1 MKSVYTK
8 KRKKI
13 MALLLAAAM
22 LISAVS
28 FAEETKGQPAE
39 DAAMDESFIE
49 DEADFISEP
58 TVEDLPLEE
67 ADFQPPTEES
77 PADEPADKPEPVPNE
92 TLISAGLESWI
103 AVKGHAYVTTSGTTE
118 VYPSADNGVPFFSL
132 SGGAVL
138 LATELI
144 RQANF
149 SRVKVWWITGE
160 EEALTGYVAE
170 SALSEPILTDEEAS
184 ALAGIRS
191 AAWTATDAGELLA
204 FTAAGEKIEAAAETP
219 FENPLLEKP
228 EEKEEPAKDI
238 LPEEPPI
245 IQPGDYRAVT
255 PATKVY
261 SRVEEI
267 ADEESCMGAF
277 ITDAVVQVERM
288 EQDAQNRCWLLVR
301 YLYGDDFADGTLKWA
316 DTATVYVL
324 ASETAATDVQALTV
338 TDYALPDLPQ
348 TFSLRSASPMKGFS
362 LKTIH
367 APIPSFS
374 VGQSGLYGSSGKDS
388 DYLQIAKSPDHG
400 TIYATPHYLEGFTVY
415 CLEHNLSGPGE
426 NISGGGQQPKGPYL
440 IVDMDSYR
448 SNPGYSSIL
457 YHESTLHA
465 IGWVL
470 RHTYPFMA
478 LDRSDSDNLTWSRVA
493 GQFAI
498 RQVIREMEGTQYVRS
513 YWNMDNFYRASG
525 QAPAVYLEY
534 ARWLAANGIA
544 RGRITG
550 DIQVSGQFTRLSGDA
565 YVGTVTLTTDADRMR
580 IRKSAI
586 RLTGNSAGADDHY
599 YYLNSG
605 DTLSITSSQI
615 PFTIIVES
623 VSSEEEEASFLVGVP
638 SAAIQK
644 VLIPQ
649 QGVPYHLK
657 SLSLT
662 FEVPMGSIAVMKKD
676 VQTGA
681 ALAGAVYELL
691 NPAGTVLQT
700 QTTGAD
706 GVASFPN
713 LQPGNYLVREKAAPQ
728 GYMISVN
735 HTQNVTVTAGSSS
748 IVTFVNDTATAR
760 IRIVKKDQM
769 TKEPLAGAEFTVT
782 RLSAPAGRNGV
793 DEVVAVLTT
802 GADGCA
808 ETGWLD
814 WGRYRIDETK
824 APSHFVDGHFSAE
837 IDAYENGKTYQM
849 EVENE
854 PTKGWIRLTKTDR
867 LNGNPIEGIAFDIL
881 YEDISGEELAATM
894 VTGSNGV
901 AVSPPLCKG
910 RYVVREHGATAGYI
924 FEEISLDAAV
934 KPDETTELQATNQPV
949 QVKLK
954 LYKRDAEE
962 YDGDNPNAEG
972 RSRKELPKPYRISA
986 PATRGDGVLTGA
998 EFRLLAG
1005 ENIRNRQGEVV
1016 YEKGAVVMEALKT
1029 QGEDASVTTG
1039 ELWPGLY
1046 EVEEVTPP
1054 AGYQPSDKHFFV
1066 DARSA
1071 ALQSAEAVVT
1081 YEGLKTNE
1089 ILHGA
1094 FGIVKFTGEHESHSG
1109 AGVIETPEKGAEF
1122 EVYLK
1127 SAGSYE
1133 NARDIERDYLVTNR
1147 YGRATTKALPYGV
1160 YVLRQTI
1167 GKEGYA
1173 MMRPMDVRIDG
1184 TENRKDP
1191 PTLILNNQALHY
1203 RLRMVKIDAETGKPI
1218 ALAGTAFKLK
1228 DANGCYV
1235 TQQVR
1240 YPTPMELD
1248 TFLTNENGEVTLPE
1262 TVPWGQY
1269 FIEEIKAPEGYLL
1282 LSESVEIFLGHT
1294 GDTAGESY
1302 EVTVEIPNTPV
1313 RGKILVEKKGLQ
1325 LTRFETRTDA
1335 YGHEIQQPVYEEGCL
1350 AGAVFEIRASE
1361 IITGKDGTVWYE
1373 KGELADTLVT
1383 TAEGVMASQTLP
1395 LGQYYLIE
1403 TAAPEGYVLDSTRHE
1418 VELACTDSQTPVVT
1432 TALSIRN
1439 EFLPAE
1445 ITLYKEKEVL
1455 QTKPHADGTITQV
1468 LGNEPGEGFVFG
1480 LYTAKDLLFPGGTLM
1495 ADTLLAT
1502 GATDHEGK
1510 LTLEG
1515 RYPHG
1520 EYYIQELLAPAGWKL
1535 NPAAF
1540 PVTLD
1545 SSVQENGVI
1554 RVRLSETIHDELIYT
1569 EVTLTKTDIT
1579 GAKPLPG
1586 AEIEVKN
1593 DQGEVIYRAVTDE
1606 NGQIPRIPVTPGRYT
1621 FHEVLAPDG
1630 YALSEAERSFTVDE
1644 SGDVIGDTVLQDDY
1658 TRVTLLKQNEN
1669 GLPLAGVEFALQKE
1683 DGSTLMTA
1691 VSDELGIVTFEK
1703 IPFGSYTI
1711 VETAPLSGYLRSGV
1725 NVCLTVD
1732 GSFVNPIQPLATIVN
1747 RPMEILLHKVDP
1759 EGNPLAGAVFALLNG
1774 QGETVQTAVS
1784 DENGRV
1790 RFTSIPYGQ
1799 YTLREMGAP
1808 AGFNRMED
1816 ISLVVDDSLIQPL
1829 TYTCVN
1835 IPNHYEFL
1843 KTDYRKKPLAGG
1855 KFALENAEGQLL
1867 QELVSD
1873 ENGVV
1878 RATGLAPGRYV
1889 IREIQ
1894 APEGFNRSEETIELT
1909 IDEQYVP
1916 PREWYC
1922 FINYSGIQ
1930 TGFEITMTPVMWT
1943 GAGLMLTAFIVL
1955 CAKRKKR
1962 RR

>member
-1 MKSVYTK
+1 
-8 KRKKI
+8 
-13 MALLLAAAM
+13 
-22 LISAVS
+22 
-28 FAEETKGQPAE
+28 
-39 DAAMDESFIE
+39 
-49 DEADFISEP
+49 
-58 TVEDLPLEE
+58 
-67 ADFQPPTEES
+67 
-77 PADEPADKPEPVPNE
+77 
-92 TLISAGLESWI
+92 
-103 AVKGHAYVTTSGTTE
+103 
-118 VYPSADNGVPFFSL
+118 
-132 SGGAVL
+132 
-138 LATELI
+138 
-144 RQANF
+144 
-149 SRVKVWWITGE
+149 
-160 EEALTGYVAE
+160 
-170 SALSEPILTDEEAS
+170 
-184 ALAGIRS
+184 
-191 AAWTATDAGELLA
+191 
-204 FTAAGEKIEAAAETP
+204 
-219 FENPLLEKP
+219 
-228 EEKEEPAKDI
+228 
-238 LPEEPPI
+238 
-245 IQPGDYRAVT
+245 
-255 PATKVY
+255 
-261 SRVEEI
+261 
-267 ADEESCMGAF
+267 
-277 ITDAVVQVERM
+277 
-288 EQDAQNRCWLLVR
+288 
-301 YLYGDDFADGTLKWA
+301 
-316 DTATVYVL
+316 
-324 ASETAATDVQALTV
+324 
-338 TDYALPDLPQ
+338 
-348 TFSLRSASPMKGFS
+348 
-362 LKTIH
+362 
-367 APIPSFS
+367 
-374 VGQSGLYGSSGKDS
+374 
-388 DYLQIAKSPDHG
+388 
-400 TIYATPHYLEGFTVY
+400 
-415 CLEHNLSGPGE
+415 
-426 NISGGGQQPKGPYL
+426 
-440 IVDMDSYR
+440 MDS
-448 SNPGYSSIL
+448 
-457 YHESTLHA
+457 
-465 IGWVL
+465 
-470 RHTYPFMA
+470 
-478 LDRSDSDNLTWSRVA
+478 
-493 GQFAI
+493 
-498 RQVIREMEGTQYVRS
+498 
-513 YWNMDNFYRASG
+513 
-525 QAPAVYLEY
+525 
-534 ARWLAANGIA
+534 
-544 RGRITG
+544 
-550 DIQVSGQFTRLSGDA
+550 
-565 YVGTVTLTTDADRMR
+565 
-580 IRKSAI
+580 
-586 RLTGNSAGADDHY
+586 
-599 YYLNSG
+599 
-605 DTLSITSSQI
+605 
-615 PFTIIVES
+615 
-623 VSSEEEEASFLVGVP
+623 
-638 SAAIQK
+638 
-644 VLIPQ
+644 
-649 QGVPYHLK
+649 
-657 SLSLT
+657 
-662 FEVPMGSIAVMKKD
+662 
-676 VQTGA
+676 
-681 ALAGAVYELL
+681 
-691 NPAGTVLQT
+691 
-700 QTTGAD
+700 
-706 GVASFPN
+706 
-713 LQPGNYLVREKAAPQ
+713 
-728 GYMISVN
+728 
-735 HTQNVTVTAGSSS
+735 
-748 IVTFVNDTATAR
+748 
-760 IRIVKKDQM
+760 
-769 TKEPLAGAEFTVT
+769 
-782 RLSAPAGRNGV
+782 
-793 DEVVAVLTT
+793 
-802 GADGCA
+802 
-808 ETGWLD
+808 
-814 WGRYRIDETK
+814 
-824 APSHFVDGHFSAE
+824 HFSAE

-867 LNGNPIEGIAFDIL
+867 LNGNPIEGVTFDIL
-881 YEDISGEELAATM
+881 YEDTSGEKLAATM
-894 VTGSNGV
+894 VTDSNGV

-910 RYVVREHGATAGYI
+910 RYVVREHGATAGYV

-1039 ELWPGLY
+1039 DLWPGLY

-1228 DANGCYV
+1228 DAKGCYV
-1235 TQQVR
+1235 PQQVR
-1240 YPTPMELD
+1240 YPTPMGLD

-1282 LSESVEIFLGHT
+1282 PSESVGIFLGHT
-1294 GDTAGESY
+1294 GDVAGESY

-1335 YGHEIQQPVYEEGCL
+1335 YGHEIQQPVYEKGCL
-1350 AGAVFEIRASE
+1350 AGAVFEIRAAE

-1383 TAEGVMASQTLP
+1383 TAEGAMASQTLP
-1395 LGQYYLIE
+1395 LGKYYLIE

-1432 TALSIRN
+1432 AALSIRN
-1439 EFLPAE
+1439 DFLPAE
-1445 ITLYKEKEVL
+1445 ITLYKEKETL
-1455 QTKPHADGTITQV
+1455 QTKPHADGTMTQV
-1468 LGNEPGEGFVFG
+1468 LEKEPGEGFVFG

-1545 SSVQENGVI
+1545 SSLQENGVI

-1586 AEIEVKN
+1586 AEIEVRN
-1593 DQGEVIYRAVTDE
+1593 DQNKVIYRAVTDE

-1644 SGDVIGDTVLQDDY
+1644 SGDVTGDTVLQDDY

-1669 GLPLAGVEFALQKE
+1669 GLPLAGVEFALQKK

-1711 VETAPLSGYLRSGV
+1711 VETAPLSGYLRSEV

-1759 EGNPLAGAVFALLNG
+1759 EGNPLTGAVFALLNG

-1790 RFTSIPYGQ
+1790 RFPSIPYGQ
-1799 YTLREMGAP
+1799 YTLREMEAP

-1878 RATGLAPGRYV
+1878 HATGLAPGRYV

-1930 TGFEITMTPVMWT
+1930 TGFEMTMTPVMWT